1 MILDYHSLKITKND
15 LIIIQQSSKDN
26 LQISIRDKGPKSYLK
41 DECFIIKFNDSD
53 TLDYFIEKLRIER
66 EKIRQHA
73 KYHGKKTTIR
83 NKMDSLRLKAILIDK
98 ELNKISQKIN
108 R

>member
-1 MILDYHSLKITKND
+1 MILEYGKLTITKND
-15 LIIIQQSSKDN
+15 LITIKQSSKDN
-26 LQISIRDKGPKSYLK
+26 LQINICDKEPVYK
-41 DECFIIKFNDSD
+41 DYENFRISFDNSD